1 MRYNIV
7 YGDDMLDLITKVNK
21 GLNEGW
27 KPQGGVCKDSYGCYY
42 QAMVLES

>member
-21 GLNEGW
+21 ALNEGW
-27 KPQGGVCKDSYGCYY
+27 KPQGGVYVDNYRCYY
-42 QAMVLES
+42 QAMILES

>member
-1 MRYNIV
+1 MKYNIV
-7 YGDDMLDLITKVNK
+7 YGDDMLDLIVKVKK

-27 KPQGGVCKDSYGCYY
+27 KPQGGVCLGNDGYYY